1 MAKTGKK
8 RKKTVETRTTCR
20 ICGSSNLARFLSLGE
35 TPLADAFV
43 ERENLDKPEKKF
55 PLDVAVCAD
64 CNLVKLVNIV
74 DPELLFGDNYAFY
87 TSASPQAVI
96 HFRKYAHEVMRR
108 FPKLAKKLTVD
119 IASNDGVLLRPMKE
133 LGAKVLGVDPA
144 KNVVPVARAA
154 GIETI
159 NDFFGERCGATIVKK
174 YGRAG
179 LVLANN
185 VLAHVDDVH
194 DFIKGV
200 RLLLDPRGVFIFETQ
215 YFPALFFKNQF
226 DNVYHEHHS
235 FFALRPLI
243 RLLEANNMKI
253 FDVEKIDTQGG
264 SIRVYAEHKK
274 GPHNIRPIV
283 GKMVRAELDMGLDR
297 VETYKGLQERAQYV
311 KKELLRILT
320 DLKRRGKKIV
330 GYGAPAKGNT
340 LLNFCKI
347 GPEHLDYIIDKTY
360 FKHGK
365 FTPGTHI
372 PVFPVEKI
380 QEDGP
385 PDYYLLLVWNYAPG
399 ILKQEKEFRKRGG
412 KFIIP
417 IPEPV
422 IV

>member
-1 MAKTGKK
+1 VAINTKK
-8 RKKTVETRTTCR
+8 IVRKKTTCR
-20 ICGSSNLARFLSLGE
+20 ICGSSDLVQFLSLGE

-43 ERENLDKPEKKF
+43 ERENLDKPEAKY
-55 PLDVAVCAD
+55 PLNVAVCKVCNWVGLTDIVNAD
-64 CNLVKLVNIV
+64 
-74 DPELLFGDNYAFY
+74 LLFGDKYAFY
-87 TSASPQAVI
+87 TSGSPQAVI
-96 HFRKYAHEVMRR
+96 HFRKYAHEVMEL
-108 FPKLAKKLTVD
+108 FPELAKKLTVD
-119 IASNDGVLLRPMKE
+119 IASNDGVLLRPLKE
-133 LGAKVLGVDPA
+133 MGAKVLGVDPA
-144 KNVVPVARAA
+144 KNVVSLARAA

-159 NDFFGERCGATIVKK
+159 KDFFGKRCAANILKK
-174 YGRAG
+174 YGKAG
-179 LVLANN
+179 VVLANN

-200 RLLLDPRGVFIFETQ
+200 RLLLDPQGVFIFEVQ
-215 YFPALFFKNQF
+215 YFPNLLFKNQF

-235 FFALRPLI
+235 FFSLRPLI
-243 RLLEANNMKI
+243 RLLEVNDMKI
-253 FDVEKIDTQGG
+253 FDVKEVDTQGG
-264 SIRVYAEHKK
+264 SIRVYAEHKNGLRK
-274 GPHNIRPIV
+274 AQPIIK
-283 GKMVRAELDMGLDR
+283 KMVRAELAMGLR
-297 VETYKGLQERAQYV
+297 KIETYKGLQERAYHV

-320 DLKRRGKKIV
+320 GLKRKGKKIV

-340 LLNFCKI
+340 LLNFCGI

-365 FTPGTHI
+365 FTPGMHI

-399 ILKQEKEFRKRGG
+399 ILKQEEEFRKKGG

-417 IPEPV
+417 IPTPR